1 MADGSDHE
9 QHAIEQVI
17 ARLLDTYAARASEAQ
32 IGGIV
37 HRIHQEFDE
46 SRIRDFIPLLV
57 ENAARQELAAL
68 PTRAPGTATPAAT
81 APASMT
87 PGRMTLT
94 GR

>member
-9 QHAIEQVI
+9 QHAVEQVI
-17 ARLLDTYAARASEAQ
+17 ARLLDTYAAKVSEQQ

-37 HRIHQEFDE
+37 RRIHRRFDD

-68 PTRAPGTATPAAT
+68 PANAPDTVTPAAATPAEMIPT
-81 APASMT
+81 PTPA
-87 PGRMTLT
+87 GR
-94 GR
+94 